1 MMTTRSSSDSS
12 TMAAPAVVSQAV
24 YVERGG
30 LRSARSRRK
39 LGRVVTYFLLTLAGL
54 FFAIPLFWTVSSSLQ
69 PWKELRSYVPHVL
82 PAEPQWGNY
91 RQVFALVPF
100 ARWMLNSMTI
110 VFINIPGTIL
120 TATLTAYAFARF
132 DFKGKN
138 MWFVLM
144 LSTMMIPAIVTFIP
158 QYLLFFNLKLV
169 DTYVPLT
176 IGSWLGGSA
185 FMIFLLRQFIMTI
198 PRDLD
203 EAAIVD
209 GAGPFRILW
218 QIIMPLLKPALTTV
232 AVLQFLTDWNDFFG
246 PFIYIN
252 SVIKYTAAVGLR
264 TFQTMP
270 LEVTDPR
277 DHLLMAGAAIMT
289 IPVLALFA
297 VAQRYFVSGVVMSGL
312 KL

>member
-1 MMTTRSSSDSS
+1 MTTTPSN
-12 TMAAPAVVSQAV
+12 PALAGVPDVATQTAL
-24 YVERGG
+24 VERGG
-30 LRSARSRRK
+30 PGSTRQRR
-39 LGRVVTYFLLTLAGL
+39 LIGRIVTYALLTLFGL
-54 FFAIPLFWTVSSSLQ
+54 LFAFPLFWTVSSSLQ
-69 PWKELRSYVPHVL
+69 TWQELRSYVPHLL
-82 PAEPQWGNY
+82 PEIPQWGNY
-91 RQVFALVPF
+91 LQVFNMVPF
-100 ARWMLNSMTI
+100 ARWMLNSLTI
-110 VFINIPGTIL
+110 VFINVPGTIL

-132 DFKGKN
+132 NFAGKN
-138 MWFVLM
+138 VWFVLM

-176 IGSWLGGSA
+176 IGTWLGGSA
-185 FMIFLLRQFIMTI
+185 FMIFLLRQFIMSI

-209 GAGPFRILW
+209 GAGPLRILW
-218 QIIMPLLKPALTTV
+218 TIIMPLMKPALTTV
-232 AVLQFLTDWNDFFG
+232 AILQFLGDWNDFFG

-252 SVIKYTAAVGLR
+252 SVSKYTAAVGLR
-264 TFQTMP
+264 TFQFMP
-270 LEVTDPR
+270 LELTDPR

-297 VAQRYFVSGVVMSGL
+297 AAQRYFVSGVVMTGL